1 MDRSRIEERAAIP
14 PIDTGRAP
22 TQAILRTT
30 LEQVFDRGA
39 LYGTSEAMRRLA
51 LLLAAVAA
59 PASAEVASQEIVVT
73 GASLPQPPGEAA
85 YDVATIDRGRLLSVA
100 SGRLED
106 VLRDVA
112 GFAQFR
118 RSDSRSAQPTSQGAT
133 LRGLGGNA
141 SSRALITLDGVPF
154 IDPFGGWES
163 FAAIDPERLGLVR
176 VTRGGGS
183 GVFGP
188 GALAGTIE
196 LMSAGPNQLAPLWVD
211 AAYGS
216 RASVDAHAGVSGR
229 MGGGFGFLSAS
240 YARGDGFVPIEKSDR
255 GPVDE
260 PAPYAQASVAG
271 RAVFPVAADTEL
283 QASGLVFTDH
293 RTRGTPFTPNS
304 TTGADVS
311 LRLVGRGDW
320 GYEALT
326 YMQARSFSAGFAAV
340 NDARTVA
347 TATLDQYSVP
357 STGLGGRI
365 ELRPPTGEHVQ
376 IRLGAETR
384 YVTGQTD
391 ELYQFV
397 GGTPVNGRATGGKS
411 LTVGGFAEAS
421 AASVAGLTFTA
432 GGRIDRWRIMDGFL
446 RQHALASGAVLTDT
460 RFADRSGWRS
470 TGRAGVAWKPGE
482 SALTLR
488 GAAYLGWRLPTLN
501 ELYRSFRVGQDT
513 TQSNPLLQPERLKG
527 VDGGIDYD
535 PRATLHVAATVFANR
550 LEDAIGNVTLAI
562 AANGARTLMRQ
573 NLQAVS
579 SKGIELDARLILGR
593 WSLSASY
600 AYIDAHVRAGGRA
613 LPLDGLQPAQTA
625 KHSASATVGWA
636 PRFATLSVT
645 MRTIGPQ
652 YEDDLNTETLKG
664 AVTLDATARVPV
676 GHGFAIEARAE
687 NLANTRVEAGISGDD
702 VIERATP
709 RTLWIGVR
717 YGEGGA

>member
-1 MDRSRIEERAAIP
+1 
-14 PIDTGRAP
+14 
-22 TQAILRTT
+22 
-30 LEQVFDRGA
+30 
-39 LYGTSEAMRRLA
+39 MRRLA
-51 LLLAAVAA
+51 LLLATVAA
-59 PASAEVASQEIVVT
+59 PAAAEPASQEIVVT

-85 YDVATIDRGRLLSVA
+85 YDVATIDHDRLASVA

-154 IDPFGGWES
+154 IDPFGGWVS

-196 LMSAGPNQLAPLWVD
+196 LMSAGPNQLAPLWTY

-216 RASVDAHAGVSGR
+216 RASVDTHAGVSGQ
-229 MGGGFGFLSAS
+229 MGGGYGFLAAS
-240 YARGDGFVPIEKSDR
+240 YARGDGFVPVVEGDR

-260 PAPYAQASVAG
+260 PAPYRQASVSAH
-271 RAVFPVAADTEL
+271 AVFPVATDTEL

-304 TTGADVS
+304 TTGADAS
-311 LRLVGRGDW
+311 LRIVGRGDW
-320 GYEALT
+320 GYEALA
-326 YMQARSFSAGFAAV
+326 YVQARSFSAGFASV
-340 NDARTVA
+340 NGARTQA
-347 TATLDQYSVP
+347 SETLDQYSVP
-357 STGLGGRI
+357 STGLGGRV

-376 IRLGAETR
+376 IRFGADTR
-384 YVTGQTD
+384 YVTGETD

-397 GGTPVNGRATGGKS
+397 AGAPLNGRAAGGRS
-411 LTVGGFAEAS
+411 LTIGGFTEAS
-421 AASVAGLTFTA
+421 VEPADGLTLTA

-460 RFADRSGWRS
+460 AFADRSGWRP
-470 TGRAGVAWKPGE
+470 TGRGGAAWKPGE
-482 SALTLR
+482 SAFTLR

-501 ELYRSFRVGQDT
+501 ELYRGFRIGQDT
-513 TQSNPLLQPERLKG
+513 TQANPLLQPERLRG
-527 VDGGIDYD
+527 IDGGIDYD
-535 PRATLHVAATVFANR
+535 PLSTLHFAATVFANR
-550 LEDAIGNVTLAI
+550 LEDAIGNITLAI
-562 AANGARTLMRQ
+562 APSGARTLMRQ
-573 NLQAVS
+573 NFHAVS
-579 SKGIELDARLILGR
+579 SRGVELDARLALGL

-600 AYIDAHVRAGGRA
+600 AFTNAHVRGGGPAR
-613 LPLDGLQPAQTA
+613 PLDGLRPAQTA
-625 KHSASATVGWA
+625 RHAASVTAAWA
-636 PRFATLSVT
+636 PRFATLT
-645 MRTIGPQ
+645 ATLRYIGPQ
-652 YEDDLNTETLKG
+652 YEDDLNTEALKG
-664 AVTLDATARVPV
+664 AVTLDATARVPI
-676 GHGFAIEARAE
+676 GHGFAIQSRAE
-687 NLANTRVEAGISGDD
+687 NLTNTRVEAGISGDD
-702 VIERATP
+702 IVERATP
-709 RTLWIGVR
+709 RTLWIGIS